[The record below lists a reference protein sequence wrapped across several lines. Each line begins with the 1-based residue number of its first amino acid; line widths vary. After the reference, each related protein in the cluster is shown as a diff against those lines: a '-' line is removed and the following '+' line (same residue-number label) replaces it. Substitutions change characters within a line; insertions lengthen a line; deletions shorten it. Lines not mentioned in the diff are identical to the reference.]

1 MAETI
6 EIYTD
11 GACSGNPGPGG
22 WAAILS
28 AHGVEKIISGGVLS
42 TTNNRMELTAALE
55 ALKCLKRPCGI
66 RLYSD
71 SAYLVSAFVKGWL
84 AHWQKNGWRNSAGDP
99 VSNPDLWQALLQMAA
114 PHTIEWIKVKGHAD
128 HAYNNRC
135 DQLAVAEIKKI
146 RLQTEKKPPASEA
159 GKPETTAAAEEKG

>member
-22 WAAILS
+22 WAAILT
-28 AHGVEKIISGGVLS
+28 AQGVEKVISGGALS

-55 ALKCLKRPCGI
+55 ALKCLKRPCSVH
-66 RLYSD
+66 LYSD

-84 AHWQKNGWRNSAGDP
+84 AHWQKNGWRNAAGDP
-99 VSNPDLWQALLQMAA
+99 VSNPDLWQALLQTAT
-114 PHTIEWIKVKGHAD
+114 PHKIEWIKVKGHAD
-128 HAYNNRC
+128 HVYNNRC

-146 RLQTEKKPPASEA
+146 RSAGDKPQS
-159 GKPETTAAAEEKG
+159 PETGKSESAAAAEKKG